1 MNNTSVVMR
10 FFMRPFNLKSKNV
23 SSRLGKNNYE
33 RTHEYKTIIKSA
45 NKMGIFVFNLPKIGA
60 L

>member
-1 MNNTSVVMR
+1 MR